1 MHPKGVIWT
10 IGVLVVLYGASMLIP
25 AMLAMYYGAGHVAE
39 FLEAGTIVM
48 LTGGAMMWYGGGS
61 PARLSHKDG
70 FMIVAL
76 AWLVL
81 SLIGAVPFWTTGTLP
96 SVVDAMF
103 ESASGLTTTGA
114 TVLTGLDNLPRS
126 ILLWRSMQ
134 EWLGGMGIIVLALAV
149 MPLLGVGGMQ
159 LFKAESPGPV
169 KDKLTA
175 RVTETAKLLW
185 YLYLS
190 MTVVCALAYWS
201 GGMTPFD
208 AVNHAM
214 CTVAIGGFSTHDA
227 SFGYFDSA
235 GLRLMAVFFMVLAGI
250 NFTLHFAA
258 ALRGFSLR
266 TYLHDEEFRTYIL
279 WIAMLFLVIFALL
292 SVNSGLGGENGFV
305 DILFNVVSVATT
317 TGFAVSDYGQWPPGA
332 TMLLLMTMFVGACA
346 GSTGGGMKVVR
357 ILLLFRQGLR
367 EIRRLVH
374 PHAVIHV
381 KMGRLRM
388 SSEVTEALWGFAVLY
403 LVCYI
408 MLAILVAFT
417 GVDMVTA
424 FSAAAAC
431 ITNTGPGFGSV
442 GPSGTYA
449 SMPEMAKSV
458 LIFGM
463 LLGRL
468 EIYTFFVMLVP
479 EFWRD

>member
-10 IGVLVVLYGASMLIP
+10 VGILVVLYGCSMMLP
-25 AMLAMYYGAGHVAE
+25 AMVALYYNAGHIFQ
-39 FLEAGTIVM
+39 FLEAGSIVVVIGLVM
-48 LTGGAMMWYGGGS
+48 MRYGGAA
-61 PARLSHKDG
+61 PTQLSHRDG
-70 FMIVAL
+70 FLIVAL
-76 AWLVL
+76 AWLML

-96 SVVDAMF
+96 SVIDAMF

-114 TVLTGLDNLPRS
+114 TVLTGLDQLPHS
-126 ILLWRSMQ
+126 ILFWRSMQ
-134 EWLGGMGIIVLALAV
+134 EWLGGMGIIVLAVAV

-159 LFKAESPGPV
+159 LFKAETPGPV

-175 RVTETAKLLW
+175 RVTETGKLLW
-185 YLYLS
+185 YLYLG
-190 MTVVCALAYWS
+190 MTAICALAYWL
-201 GGMTPFD
+201 GGMSPFD

-227 SFGYFDSA
+227 SFGYFDSNY
-235 GLRLMAVFFMVLAGI
+235 LRLMAVFFMLLAGI

-258 ALRGFSLR
+258 ALRGFSVR
-266 TYLHDEEFRTYIL
+266 TYVQDEEFRAYML
-279 WIAMLFLVIFALL
+279 WMMLLVLAVFMLL
-292 SVNSGLGGENGFV
+292 FVEQGVGGEDGFV

-332 TMLLLMTMFVGACA
+332 TMLLLMTMFIGACA
-346 GSTGGGMKVVR
+346 GSTGGGMKVMR
-357 ILLLFRQGLR
+357 ILLLFRQGMR

-374 PHAVIHV
+374 PHGIIHIKV
-381 KMGRLRM
+381 GRHRV
-388 SSEVTEALWGFAVLY
+388 SSDVTEALWGFAVLFF
-403 LVCYI
+403 VCYI
-408 MLAILVAFT
+408 IIAMLLAFT

-431 ITNTGPGFGSV
+431 ITNTGPGFGAV
-442 GPSGTYA
+442 GPAGNYA
-449 SMPEMAKSV
+449 AMPDMSKCV